1 MRKKGDK
8 MNVPNIL
15 TVIRLFL
22 VPMFII
28 VFFSSLEKALL
39 YSVLIFIIAGI
50 TDVLDGFIAR
60 KYNLITKWGQV
71 VDPFADKMMQL
82 TVLVCFSIK
91 KYISVW
97 FAIIYGIKELSMIFG
112 GLFLYTKK
120 EKVVIPANS
129 FGKVATVT
137 FYLAVLSVA
146 VKYKY
151 STYIFIIAIAFAL
164 LAFVKYSIIGS
175 NKLKQLQE
183 KK

>member
-97 FAIIYGIKELSMIFG
+97 FAII
-112 GLFLYTKK
+112 
-120 EKVVIPANS
+120 P
-129 FGKVATVT
+129 
-137 FYLAVLSVA
+137 
-146 VKYKY
+146 
-151 STYIFIIAIAFAL
+151 
-164 LAFVKYSIIGS
+164 
-175 NKLKQLQE
+175 
-183 KK
+183 